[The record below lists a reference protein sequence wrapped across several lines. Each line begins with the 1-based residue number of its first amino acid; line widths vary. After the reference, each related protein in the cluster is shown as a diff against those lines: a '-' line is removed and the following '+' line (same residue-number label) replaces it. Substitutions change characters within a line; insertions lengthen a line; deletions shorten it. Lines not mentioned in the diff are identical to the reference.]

1 MPILTRYVLFEL
13 IKVFLVA
20 LAGVTLLL
28 LLVGVVKQAYLE
40 GLGLKQILLLMP
52 FILPDAARF
61 SVPAAML
68 FAACNVFG
76 RLSSANEV
84 IAIKAS
90 GISPMVLFWP
100 VIFLS
105 FFLSLWAVW
114 LNDVA
119 VSWGAD
125 GATRVILDA
134 VEEVAYG
141 KLAQQHS
148 YSAHQFSINVGD
160 VEGKR
165 LIRPTIT
172 LQGGGDAPPRTI
184 TCEEATMR
192 SDHQANTLT
201 MVCFNGT
208 VEVGDF
214 SFAFPDSREVVIPLD
229 DSSHKP
235 GGKSPSYLAMNVIP
249 QETVDQRSR
258 IQTLQQQLAANA
270 ACQLIS
276 GDFSGLQKY
285 TWQGDARE
293 LNDAQQRLYRL
304 NTEPPRRWA
313 NGFSCLCFVLVGAPL
328 AIWMRNS
335 DLLTSFFMCFLP
347 ILICYYPLLMF
358 AVSKA
363 KSGALPGWCVWG
375 GNVILALVGAQFM
388 RRVYQR

>member
-1 MPILTRYVLFEL
+1 M
-13 IKVFLVA
+13 
-20 LAGVTLLL
+20 
-28 LLVGVVKQAYLE
+28 KQAYLE

-119 VSWGAD
+119 VSWGY
-125 GATRVILDA
+125 DA
-134 VEEVAYG
+134 QPEWCWMPWKKWLHG

-148 YSAHQFSINVGD
+148 YSADQAFWINVGD

-192 SDHQANTLT
+192 LRSS
-201 MVCFNGT
+201 G
-208 VEVGDF
+208 EY
-214 SFAFPDSREVVIPLD
+214 PDDGML
-229 DSSHKP
+229 
-235 GGKSPSYLAMNVIP
+235 
-249 QETVDQRSR
+249 
-258 IQTLQQQLAANA
+258 
-270 ACQLIS
+270 
-276 GDFSGLQKY
+276 
-285 TWQGDARE
+285 
-293 LNDAQQRLYRL
+293 
-304 NTEPPRRWA
+304 
-313 NGFSCLCFVLVGAPL
+313 
-328 AIWMRNS
+328 
-335 DLLTSFFMCFLP
+335 
-347 ILICYYPLLMF
+347 
-358 AVSKA
+358 
-363 KSGALPGWCVWG
+363 
-375 GNVILALVGAQFM
+375 
-388 RRVYQR
+388 